1 MLLSF
6 LPTESWVALAILA
19 ASLIGLGGTG
29 EKILSIRYLPD
40 ATTLMLWL
48 AVSLIVYS
56 IIFGILYPFD
66 ASVPGTHIAAIFGSG
81 AVYGIAITTFYRI
94 LRNTEASVSFAIF
107 NTSPLFVAI
116 FALLLLDQS
125 LALLQWGSIILAIV
139 GIIILSSESSENPN
153 NKTKI
158 YAIVGLIFCAALS
171 GMSQVLGGYA
181 LNEVTAENAFW
192 AQRIG
197 ALLPILLNLR
207 RDSIG
212 KFISTV
218 KQPRTMV
225 FVLVVEAVILPLA
238 HLSFLSSLKIG
249 NSVALVSTLFATA
262 PVWVFVFSSVLSIR
276 IFKILNEHTNPKRLF
291 IKSVAIS
298 ITVLAIVGII
308 LL

>member
-218 KQPRTMV
+218 KQPRAMV

-262 PVWVFVFSSVLSIR
+262 PVWVFVFSSVLSIG
-276 IFKILNEHTNPKRLF
+276 IFKILNENTNPKRLF